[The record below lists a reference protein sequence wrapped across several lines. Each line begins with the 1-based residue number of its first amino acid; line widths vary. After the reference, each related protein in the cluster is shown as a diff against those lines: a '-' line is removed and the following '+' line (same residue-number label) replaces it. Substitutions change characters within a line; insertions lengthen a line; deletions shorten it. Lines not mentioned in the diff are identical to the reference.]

1 MIFQP
6 PDTPKSMKN
15 GEKPNALQCFCDFQI
30 FMGFRCVAAI
40 WTTFSLQN
48 VCKSLPWGHLGTFLA
63 LFFASLGRC
72 LGPTALSERCL
83 GASWSQTVLPK
94 VSKTTPNTI
103 FRSKIF
109 KFPHPGRSQGHG
121 FRLISADFHRFSTI
135 LIDFYRFSVIFPSF
149 PPLIPNAQSP
159 MPNTQFLFSIPNPS
173 WEHLD
178 IQSSRHQS
186 RGRRNARSD

>member
-15 GEKPNALQCFCDFQI
+15 LEKPMVFQCFCDSHI
-30 FMGFRCVAAI
+30 FMVFRFVAAI

-94 VSKTTPNTI
+94 VSKTTPKTI

-109 KFPHPGRSQGHG
+109 KFPHPGKVPRA
-121 FRLISADFHRFSTI
+121 LISFDFHRFPSI
-135 LIDFYRFSVIFPSF
+135 FDDSHRFSVIFPSF